1 MNRIALA
8 FLWLLLLLACGKE
21 TLDAPDAPI
30 LLQVPAGFPAP
41 VFPEDNAFTPERW
54 ALGKQLFFDPIMSRD
69 STVSCA
75 SCHLPQHAFSDVVAL
90 SLGVENRP
98 GRRNA
103 PTLANVAYHPYFTRE
118 GGVPTLEMQIAVPVQ
133 EHDEFD
139 FNIVL
144 IAERLAR
151 NPGYAEA
158 SRKAYNRAPDAFVIT
173 RALATFERSML
184 SGNSPYDKAAQ
195 GLTTLSPAQQR
206 GQTLFFS
213 ERLACT
219 KCHNG
224 FDLSSYAFENN
235 GLYES
240 YDDPG
245 RYRLTGLETDKARFK
260 VPTLSNIAVTAPYM
274 HDGRFATLEEVLEH
288 YNTGV
293 KHSSTIDPLMQFNLN
308 PGLGLTQQDMTDII
322 AFLQTLTDLEFV
334 RNPEFNEP

>member
-1 MNRIALA
+1 MKRIAPV
-8 FLWLLLLLACGKE
+8 FLCLLLLLACGKE
-21 TLDAPDAPI
+21 TLEVPDTPA
-30 LLQVPAGFPAP
+30 LLNVPTGFPEP
-41 VFPEDNAFTPERW
+41 VFPEDNAFTAERW

-90 SLGVENRP
+90 SLGVDNRL

-139 FNIVL
+139 FNMLL
-144 IAERLAR
+144 IAERMTR
-151 NPGYAEA
+151 NNGYVEA

-184 SGNSPYDKAAQ
+184 SGNSPYDQAAQ

-206 GQTLFFS
+206 GQALFFS
-213 ERLACT
+213 ERLACA

-224 FDLSSYAFENN
+224 FDFSNYAFENN

-245 RYRLTGLETDKARFK
+245 RYRLTGLESDRARFK
-260 VPTLSNIAVTAPYM
+260 VPTLRNISVTAPYM
-274 HDGRFATLEEVLEH
+274 HDGSLPSLEAVIEH
-288 YNTGV
+288 YNQGGSPHPNKSPRIQALQLTESEKSDLV
-293 KHSSTIDPLMQFNLN
+293 QFLE
-308 PGLGLTQQDMTDII
+308 
-322 AFLQTLTDLEFV
+322 ALTDEEFL
-334 RNPEFNEP
+334 NDPKFNAL